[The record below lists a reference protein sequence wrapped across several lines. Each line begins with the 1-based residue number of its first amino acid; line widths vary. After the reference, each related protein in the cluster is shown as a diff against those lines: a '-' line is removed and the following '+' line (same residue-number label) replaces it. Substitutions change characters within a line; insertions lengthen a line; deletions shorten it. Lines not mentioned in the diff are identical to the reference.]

1 MSRLH
6 SLFDEF
12 GQSPWLDNL
21 SRETLED
28 GTIQRYIDDGI
39 RGITSNPTIFEKAM
53 GNTDIYDEQFKKLQA
68 KGLSVE
74 DSYWEMAITDI
85 RSACKLF
92 QPLYQS
98 SGGNDGFVSIEVD
111 PRISGDTQATVAMAK
126 DLWERVDM
134 NNVMIKIPATKAGI
148 PAIEEAIAQGINV
161 NVTLIFSLVRYQEV
175 LDAYTKGVER
185 FDGPNAPKSVGSFFV
200 SRVDTAVDNQLK
212 AIDPQHELMGS
223 AATAQAR
230 VAYGMFLDQFKD
242 SHISLQR
249 PLWASTSTKNPNYP
263 DTLYIDELIA
273 ANSVNTITENSIKLF
288 NEHGTLATTITPD
301 NITEAQEQL
310 RKLEQVGVNLEK
322 VAGDLEEA
330 GVSSF
335 EESFDSLLQTL
346 ANKN

>member
-1 MSRLH
+1 
-6 SLFDEF
+6 
-12 GQSPWLDNL
+12 
-21 SRETLED
+21 
-28 GTIQRYIDDGI
+28 
-39 RGITSNPTIFEKAM
+39 
-53 GNTDIYDEQFKKLQA
+53 
-68 KGLSVE
+68 
-74 DSYWEMAITDI
+74 
-85 RSACKLF
+85 
-92 QPLYQS
+92 
-98 SGGNDGFVSIEVD
+98 
-111 PRISGDTQATVAMAK
+111 
-126 DLWERVDM
+126 
-134 NNVMIKIPATKAGI
+134 
-148 PAIEEAIAQGINV
+148 
-161 NVTLIFSLVRYQEV
+161 
-175 LDAYTKGVER
+175 
-185 FDGPNAPKSVGSFFV
+185 
-200 SRVDTAVDNQLK
+200 
-212 AIDPQHELMGS
+212 MGS

>member
-148 PAIEEAIAQGINV
+148 PAIEE
-161 NVTLIFSLVRYQEV
+161 LL
-175 LDAYTKGVER
+175 
-185 FDGPNAPKSVGSFFV
+185 
-200 SRVDTAVDNQLK
+200 LK
-212 AIDPQHELMGS
+212 E
-223 AATAQAR
+223 
-230 VAYGMFLDQFKD
+230 
-242 SHISLQR
+242 
-249 PLWASTSTKNPNYP
+249 
-263 DTLYIDELIA
+263 
-273 ANSVNTITENSIKLF
+273 
-288 NEHGTLATTITPD
+288 
-301 NITEAQEQL
+301 
-310 RKLEQVGVNLEK
+310 
-322 VAGDLEEA
+322 
-330 GVSSF
+330 
-335 EESFDSLLQTL
+335 
-346 ANKN
+346 